1 MLKAPSKKQS
11 AKSCQ
16 WLGIKFIERELP
28 VEVNYEMRKA
38 NFLAR
43 LQNER
48 QNWELLINYVAS
60 SRMGIGCV
68 AGTWAV
74 RDILSHIAA
83 QEQYLADRLAEIARG
98 EVTSFCRTQDE
109 LDTFLEEFGYPDFES
124 PLLQQDIANDWV
136 VNKYKSIANPELVA
150 LEIQAFDAIWE
161 NIQALTDEQLSE
173 NKLYGRIVPYTYAHY
188 KEHAADIR
196 KRFHSPVKR

>member
-1 MLKAPSKKQS
+1 
-11 AKSCQ
+11 
-16 WLGIKFIERELP
+16 
-28 VEVNYEMRKA
+28 MRKIH
-38 NFLAR
+38 FLTR

-48 QNWELLINYVAS
+48 QHWELLINYVAS

-74 RDILSHIAA
+74 RDILAHIVA

-98 EVTSFCRTQDE
+98 ERTTFCRTQDE

-124 PLLQQDIANDWV
+124 PILQQDIANDWV
-136 VNKYKSIANPELVA
+136 VNKYKTVSNPNLIA
-150 LEIQAFDAIWE
+150 LELHAFDAIWE
-161 NIQALTDEQLSE
+161 NLKVLTGKQLSE
-173 NKLYGRIVPYTYAHY
+173 NNLYERIAHYTYVHY

-196 KRFHSPVKR
+196 KRFSSPVKR

>member
-1 MLKAPSKKQS
+1 
-11 AKSCQ
+11 
-16 WLGIKFIERELP
+16 
-28 VEVNYEMRKA
+28 MRKIH
-38 NFLAR
+38 FLAR

-74 RDILSHIAA
+74 RDILAHIVA

-98 EVTSFCRTQDE
+98 EQTTFCRTQDE

-124 PLLQQDIANDWV
+124 PILQQDIANEWV
-136 VNKYKSIANPELVA
+136 VNKYKSISNTDLIA
-150 LEIQAFDAIWE
+150 LEPHAFDAIWE
-161 NIQALTDEQLSE
+161 HVQDLTGKQLSE
-173 NKLYGRIVPYTYAHY
+173 NNLYDRITHYTYAHY
-188 KEHAADIR
+188 NEHATDIR
-196 KRFHSPVKR
+196 KRFSSPVQR